1 MCKIVGSCVA
11 QGAQLGALLGDLHGV
26 GKGRETPEGGDIC
39 MHVADSLCCMQ
50 KLTQHC
56 NYTPV

>member
-1 MCKIVGSCVA
+1 MGSWVA
-11 QGAQLGALLGDLHGV
+11 QGAQLGALWGDLHGV

-39 MHVADSLCCMQ
+39 MHVADSLCCIQ